1 MSRHSLL
8 IGMVLLLATVL
19 QAQDL
24 VRVEYFLDTDP
35 GYGLARSA
43 NSIRVG
49 DNLLEFDVSDAAPGY
64 HLLNVRSQ
72 DSEGRWSATMSRPL
86 FIDRLQDIVYVEFFI
101 DNDPGLGKGT
111 PVSLPDI
118 DYKAHLD
125 LGLQVSTE
133 GLSLGKHELYVRARD
148 AFDQWTDVMSRSFTI
163 VESSPMDPEQKG
175 DLVRMEYFFD
185 ADPGYG
191 KGFPLT
197 KPNIGENTYEM
208 SFESLTPGYH
218 LLSLRAQDE
227 LGRWSTVMSRPIF
240 VTNSVKMAVEYFID
254 KDPGEGKAV
263 SVSMPED
270 LSNAFAFE
278 VPTEQLEVGEHLL
291 CVRSKGDNGIWKMVS
306 SKTFTV
312 GKAGDVNGDG
322 NVDEEDLSLI
332 VQAIMGQLSNEDLR
346 KKTDINHDG
355 KVDAA
360 DLVALTN
367 LILYGK
373 IVPK

>member
-1 MSRHSLL
+1 MNRRHII
-8 IGMVLLLATVL
+8 IGIVLLLASVI
-19 QAQDL
+19 QAQEL
-24 VRVEYFLDTDP
+24 VRVEYFFDT
-35 GYGLARSA
+35 
-43 NSIRVG
+43 
-49 DNLLEFDVSDAAPGY
+49 
-64 HLLNVRSQ
+64 
-72 DSEGRWSATMSRPL
+72 
-86 FIDRLQDIVYVEFFI
+86 
-101 DNDPGLGKGT
+101 
-111 PVSLPDI
+111 
-118 DYKAHLD
+118 
-125 LGLQVSTE
+125 
-133 GLSLGKHELYVRARD
+133 
-148 AFDQWTDVMSRSFTI
+148 
-163 VESSPMDPEQKG
+163 
-175 DLVRMEYFFD
+175 
-185 ADPGYG
+185 DPGYG

-197 KPNIGENTYEM
+197 KPNTGENTYEMSFESVTPGYHLLGVRAQNKEGRWSSVLSRPIYVNAALEAIPVKQIEYFFDTDPGYGKGFPLTKPSIGENTYEM